1 MQFAF
6 SFSGFLFW
14 VFLFPSFAR
23 YFLDIVTVEKEKGK
37 HGFFTEL
44 WQKLPP
50 LRRVQAPWQRIPA
63 DGGWPPATSHSASSS
78 LPLRPPSWS
87 LPPPF
92 TVHWTAPHTHY
103 PPREPAPPKPPWG
116 SPKKYPSAAPS
127 PLFALLQA
135 PYPPDCQA
143 LRLRDFL
150 GSFRV
155 FFLTAVPPQLQSPA
169 HSWTK
174 KCSEL
179 HYPYHC
185 D

>member
-14 VFLFPSFAR
+14 AFLFPSFAR

-63 DGGWPPATSHSASSS
+63 DGGWPPATSHSANSS

-87 LPPPF
+87 LPPPRC
-92 TVHWTAPHTHY
+92 TGQHPTPTILLPGSRPLLNLHGAAPRSILLLLQVHCLPCS
-103 PPREPAPPKPPWG
+103 KPPI
-116 SPKKYPSAAPS
+116 
-127 PLFALLQA
+127 L
-135 PYPPDCQA
+135 
-143 LRLRDFL
+143 
-150 GSFRV
+150 
-155 FFLTAVPPQLQSPA
+155 LTARP
-169 HSWTK
+169 
-174 KCSEL
+174 
-179 HYPYHC
+179 C
-185 D
+185 DCGTF